1 MKSQPINLTY
11 EIELQP
17 GEALTL
23 PPELTASIGAG
34 RWLITIQPSSN
45 SALSN
50 TQPTRTHDAF
60 LRSYAAEDEGLYDD
74 YTR

>member
-1 MKSQPINLTY
+1 MKSQPLSLTY

-17 GEALTL
+17 GETLTL
-23 PPELTASIGAG
+23 PPEIATSIGAG
-34 RWLITIQPSSN
+34 SWIITIQPASGPASE
-45 SALSN
+45 
-50 TQPTRTHDAF
+50 TMPTRSHNAF